1 MKTAKDLYE
10 KIDPVLAAKLSRS
23 GGLRGL
29 FDPYSAEYS
38 ACSVPEK
45 VQLLAAICRAGVG
58 VEGAMG
64 AAEEV
69 MRRVGYGE
77 SAKLIITEGAL
88 ALLQC
93 AALAVG
99 SIEAPVSEL
108 HFDGIMHVFSLGD
121 ASPTGVRS
129 LCGLSIPAGAFCALA
144 LPEDHYHD
152 EPDVPVGDGLTYRV
166 CGYCRT
172 EWGKHNRT

>member
-1 MKTAKDLYE
+1 MKAKDLYE
-10 KIDPVLAAKLSRS
+10 KIDPALAARLSRS

-69 MRRVGYGE
+69 MRRVGHGE

-93 AALAVG
+93 AALAV
-99 SIEAPVSEL
+99 EAPVSEL
-108 HFDGIMHVFSLGD
+108 HFDGIMHVFALGD
-121 ASPTGVRS
+121 AGPEGVRS
-129 LCGLSIPAGAFCALA
+129 LCGLSIPAGAFCAL
-144 LPEDHYHD
+144 PEDHYHD
-152 EPDVPVGDGLTYRV
+152 ESDVPVGDGLTYRV

-172 EWGKHNRT
+172 EWGKHNRG

>member
-10 KIDPVLAAKLSRS
+10 KIDPALAAKLSRS

-45 VQLLAAICRAGVG
+45 VQLLAAICRAGVD

-69 MRRVGYGE
+69 MRRVGYE
-77 SAKLIITEGAL
+77 SARPTITEGAI

-99 SIEAPVSEL
+99 SVESPVSEL
-108 HFDGIMHVFSLGD
+108 HFDGIMHVFALGD
-121 ASPTGVRS
+121 AGPDGVRS
-129 LCGLSIPAGAFCALA
+129 LCGLSIPVGAFCAL
-144 LPEDHYHD
+144 PEDSYHD

-172 EWGKHNRT
+172 VWGERARA

>member
-38 ACSVPEK
+38 ASSIPEK

-69 MRRVGYGE
+69 MRRVGYEG
-77 SAKLIITEGAL
+77 ARLIITEGAL

-108 HFDGIMHVFSLGD
+108 HFDGIMHVFALDDVADPKGAHQSF
-121 ASPTGVRS
+121 
-129 LCGLSIPAGAFCALA
+129 CGLSIPVGPFCAA
-144 LPEDHYHD
+144 IPEDRYHD
-152 EPDVPVGDGLTYRV
+152 EPDVPVGDGTYRV

-172 EWGKHNRT
+172 EWGKHNRG

>member
-1 MKTAKDLYE
+1 MKAKDLYE

-77 SAKLIITEGAL
+77 SAKMIITEGAL

-108 HFDGIMHVFSLGD
+108 HFDGIMHVFALGD
-121 ASPTGVRS
+121 AGPEGVRS
-129 LCGLSIPAGAFCALA
+129 LCGLSIPVGAFCAL
-144 LPEDHYHD
+144 PEDRYHD
-152 EPDVPVGDGLTYRV
+152 ELDVPVGDGLTYRV

-172 EWGKHNRT
+172 EWGKHNRG